1 MPRLFTALE
10 VPSVIGERLS
20 FLRGGL
26 PGARWIDAENYHV
39 TLRFLGD
46 VDERTASEAADLLV
60 GVKRDPVQVSITE
73 LGVFGGDRPRS
84 IIARVQP
91 NTELTELQA
100 EHERLMRRAGLAPE
114 GRKFTPHVT
123 LARLR
128 DVSAHAVADWLS
140 LRGGG
145 PALDYEA
152 DRFVLLSS
160 RASTGGGPYMV
171 EEAYP
176 LGFGVDDEEGE
187 TEDDETLW

>member
-10 VPSVIGERLS
+10 VPPDIGARLS
-20 FLRGGL
+20 FVRGGL
-26 PGARWIDAENYHV
+26 PGARWIDVENYHV

-46 VDERTASEAADLLV
+46 VDERTASEAAELLD
-60 GVKRDPVQVSITE
+60 GVARDPVHVTIAE

-84 IIARVQP
+84 LIAKVQP
-91 NTELTELQA
+91 NSELTELQA
-100 EHERLMRRAGLAPE
+100 EHERLMRRAGLPPE

-128 DVSAHAVADWLS
+128 DVSARTVADWLA

-145 PALDYEA
+145 PMLDYEA
-152 DRFVLLSS
+152 RRFVLMSS
-160 RASTGGGPYMV
+160 RASTGGGPYMI

-176 LGFGVDDEEGE
+176 LGQGGIEDEDAE
-187 TEDDETLW
+187 THW